1 MREPA
6 EWIEVDDDAEPP
18 SSGAL
23 GGSEP
28 AESDGGDGDGGD
40 DSDDGDDGGGGAERD
55 PAEAEAVGGEP
66 QGGLWEPTDGPAAAE
81 GEGSEAAEDSAEGD
95 DWAAGADDDAA
106 EPDDVPGSGPAA
118 HPEDADP
125 EELATA
131 EPAAEEVTDDVVR
144 GPGPGADL
152 TDDELRRRVAA
163 LLFASPEPLS
173 VARLVALL
181 ERPPAARVRSALEA
195 LGHALE
201 GAGLPFQVRG
211 LRGGYTLMTT
221 PELGQVLA
229 RLAKGPTVER
239 ISAAALETLAI
250 VAYRQPVT
258 KAEIESIRG
267 VQAGPILRTL
277 VDRGLVKVVGR
288 ADVPGHPLQYGT
300 GKEFLDRFGLMSLDE
315 LPRDAEL
322 ARG

>member
-6 EWIEVDDDAEPP
+6 EWIEVDDDAEPQ

-28 AESDGGDGDGGD
+28 AESDGGD
-40 DSDDGDDGGGGAERD
+40 DSDDGDDEGGAERD

-81 GEGSEAAEDSAEGD
+81 GQGSEAAEDLAEGE
-95 DWAAGADDDAA
+95 DWAARAGGDAA
-106 EPDDVPGSGPAA
+106 ELDDVPGSGPAA

-125 EELATA
+125 E

-152 TDDELRRRVAA
+152 SDDELRRRVAA

-181 ERPPAARVRSALEA
+181 ERPPAARVRAALDA

-201 GAGLPFQVRG
+201 AAGLPFQVRG

-300 GKEFLDRFGLMSLDE
+300 GKEFLDRFGLLSLDE